1 MASPEQ
7 SERNST
13 GSSSVSKKVSEI
25 WERMNEGV
33 PNKRFN
39 FVSKTS
45 TSSPPAKKSPNSVR
59 LFSPALFFLSHY
71 RLRFQKF
78 DPFDSQN
85 WKSCL
90 GIDAKERGKAV
101 QKKDSV
107 SVSGE
112 EAKRIAA
119 AALAAVRNATAT
131 AAAASSRGKIE
142 IREVKDFAGQ
152 EIEVKRLVEAGS
164 KEASS
169 SSAGATSGVDA
180 VLEQIKKK
188 QKLSVLDK
196 TKKDWGEYKE
206 ENKGVEDELDK
217 YKKSSDKYLDKVSFL
232 ERADYRQFEK
242 ERDARLALQSK
253 RRLDDV

>member
-45 TSSPPAKKSPNSVR
+45 TSSPPAKKSPNS
-59 LFSPALFFLSHY
+59 
-71 RLRFQKF
+71 
-78 DPFDSQN
+78 N
-85 WKSCL
+85 WKSYL
-90 GIDAKERGKAV
+90 GIDARERDKAV
-101 QKKDSV
+101 QKEDSV

-119 AALAAVRNATAT
+119 AALVAVRNATAT

-142 IREVKDFAGQ
+142 ITEVKDFAGQ

-164 KEASS
+164 KEASSSS

>member
-7 SERNST
+7 SERNSPEKT
-13 GSSSVSKKVSEI
+13 GSNSVSKKVSEI

-45 TSSPPAKKSPNSVR
+45 TSSPPAKKTANS
-59 LFSPALFFLSHY
+59 
-71 RLRFQKF
+71 
-78 DPFDSQN
+78 N
-85 WKSCL
+85 WKSYL
-90 GIDAKERGKAV
+90 GIDAKKRDTIV
-101 QKKDSV
+101 QKEDSV
-107 SVSGE
+107 LDSSCSE

-142 IREVKDFAGQ
+142 ITEVKDFAGQ

-169 SSAGATSGVDA
+169 SSGVATSGVDA

>member
-7 SERNST
+7 SERNSPEKT

-45 TSSPPAKKSPNSVR
+45 TSSPSATKSPNS
-59 LFSPALFFLSHY
+59 
-71 RLRFQKF
+71 
-78 DPFDSQN
+78 N
-85 WKSCL
+85 WKSYL
-90 GIDAKERGKAV
+90 GIDAKKRDKAV
-101 QKKDSV
+101 QKEDSV
-107 SVSGE
+107 LDSSCSE

-142 IREVKDFAGQ
+142 ITEVKDFAGQ

-169 SSAGATSGVDA
+169 SSAMATSGVDA

>member
-7 SERNST
+7 SERNSPEKS

-45 TSSPPAKKSPNSVR
+45 TSSPPAKKSPNS
-59 LFSPALFFLSHY
+59 
-71 RLRFQKF
+71 
-78 DPFDSQN
+78 N
-85 WKSCL
+85 WKSYL

-101 QKKDSV
+101 QKEDSV

-169 SSAGATSGVDA
+169 SSSSAMATSGVDA

>member
-1 MASPEQ
+1 
-7 SERNST
+7 
-13 GSSSVSKKVSEI
+13 
-25 WERMNEGV
+25 MNEGV
-33 PNKRFN
+33 PNRRLN
-39 FVSKTS
+39 FASESSTVS
-45 TSSPPAKKSPNSVR
+45 PAKKSADNNLKKLLGV
-59 LFSPALFFLSHY
+59 
-71 RLRFQKF
+71 
-78 DPFDSQN
+78 DS
-85 WKSCL
+85 K
-90 GIDAKERGKAV
+90 
-101 QKKDSV
+101 KKDQSISNVQEEDSV
-107 SVSGE
+107 IDNSCNE
-112 EAKRIAA
+112 EAKKIAA

-142 IREVKDFAGQ
+142 ITEVKDFAGQ
-152 EIEVKRLVEAGS
+152 EIEVKRLVEADS
-164 KEASS
+164 KEALERGNKGSSS
-169 SSAGATSGVDA
+169 SSAAAGKTSAVDA

-253 RRLDDV
+253 RKHDDA

>member
-7 SERNST
+7 SERNSPEKT
-13 GSSSVSKKVSEI
+13 GSSSVSKKVSEM
-25 WERMNEGV
+25 WERMKEGV

-45 TSSPPAKKSPNSVR
+45 TSSPSTRKPANS
-59 LFSPALFFLSHY
+59 
-71 RLRFQKF
+71 
-78 DPFDSQN
+78 N
-85 WKSCL
+85 WKSYL
-90 GIDAKERGKAV
+90 GIDAKKNHTIV
-101 QKKDSV
+101 QKEDSV
-107 SVSGE
+107 LDSSCGE

-131 AAAASSRGKIE
+131 AAAASNRGKIE
-142 IREVKDFAGQ
+142 ITEVKDFAGQ

-169 SSAGATSGVDA
+169 SSSAMATSGVDA

-253 RRLDDV
+253 RKLDDV

>member
-1 MASPEQ
+1 
-7 SERNST
+7 
-13 GSSSVSKKVSEI
+13 
-25 WERMNEGV
+25 MNEGV

-45 TSSPPAKKSPNSVR
+45 TSSPPTAKKSPNS
-59 LFSPALFFLSHY
+59 
-71 RLRFQKF
+71 
-78 DPFDSQN
+78 N
-85 WKSCL
+85 WKSYL
-90 GIDAKERGKAV
+90 GIDDAKKKKNHKAV
-101 QKKDSV
+101 QNEEETV
-107 SVSGE
+107 SVSSEE

-119 AALAAVRNATAT
+119 AALAAVRNAAAT
-131 AAAASSRGKIE
+131 AAAASSRGKVE
-142 IREVKDFAGQ
+142 ITEVKDFAGQ

-169 SSAGATSGVDA
+169 SSAMATSGVDA

>member
-1 MASPEQ
+1 MGSHEESPKQ
-7 SERNST
+7 T

-25 WERMNEGV
+25 WQRMNEGV
-33 PNKRFN
+33 PNKRLN
-39 FVSKTS
+39 FVSTAL
-45 TSSPPAKKSPNSVR
+45 PAKK
-59 LFSPALFFLSHY
+59 PA
-71 RLRFQKF
+71 
-78 DPFDSQN
+78 N
-85 WKSCL
+85 NIWKSYL
-90 GIDAKERGKAV
+90 GVDPK
-101 QKKDSV
+101 KKDQCV
-107 SVSGE
+107 SNVQNEDNVLNHSCSE
-112 EAKRIAA
+112 EAKSIAA

-142 IREVKDFAGQ
+142 ITEVKDFAGQ
-152 EIEVKRLVEAGS
+152 EIEVKRLVEMDS
-164 KEASS
+164 KEALDRGNKGSS
-169 SSAGATSGVDA
+169 SSATPSAVDA

-206 ENKGVEDELDK
+206 DNKGVEDELDK

-253 RRLDDV
+253 RRHDDV

>member
-7 SERNST
+7 SERNSPEKT

-45 TSSPPAKKSPNSVR
+45 TSSPSATKSPNS
-59 LFSPALFFLSHY
+59 
-71 RLRFQKF
+71 
-78 DPFDSQN
+78 N
-85 WKSCL
+85 WKSYL
-90 GIDAKERGKAV
+90 GIDAKKRDKAV
-101 QKKDSV
+101 QKEDSV
-107 SVSGE
+107 LDSSCSE

-142 IREVKDFAGQ
+142 ITEVKDFAGQ

-169 SSAGATSGVDA
+169 SSGVATSGVDA

>member
-7 SERNST
+7 PERNST

-45 TSSPPAKKSPNSVR
+45 TSSPPAEKSPNS
-59 LFSPALFFLSHY
+59 
-71 RLRFQKF
+71 K
-78 DPFDSQN
+78 
-85 WKSCL
+85 WKSYL
-90 GIDAKERGKAV
+90 GIDAKERDKAV
-101 QKKDSV
+101 QKEDSV
-107 SVSGE
+107 SVSSE

-131 AAAASSRGKIE
+131 AAAASSLGKIE

>member
-1 MASPEQ
+1 MESNEQ
-7 SERNST
+7 SEKKSSP
-13 GSSSVSKKVSEI
+13 GSSSVSKKVAEM

-33 PNKRFN
+33 PKKRVNFN
-39 FVSKTS
+39 SKSS
-45 TSSPPAKKSPNSVR
+45 TAKQSANNNNWRGYLGVDAKKKKKNEHTVV
-59 LFSPALFFLSHY
+59 L
-71 RLRFQKF
+71 
-78 DPFDSQN
+78 
-85 WKSCL
+85 
-90 GIDAKERGKAV
+90 KE
-101 QKKDSV
+101 DSV
-107 SVSGE
+107 SDSSCSE
-112 EAKRIAA
+112 EAKSIAA

-142 IREVKDFAGQ
+142 ITEVKDFAGQ

-164 KEASS
+164 KEALERGDKASSSSS
-169 SSAGATSGVDA
+169 SSAAATPSAVDA

-217 YKKSSDKYLDKVSFL
+217 YKKSSDQYLDKVSFL

-253 RRLDDV
+253 RRHDDV

>member
-7 SERNST
+7 SERNSPEKT
-13 GSSSVSKKVSEI
+13 GSNSVSKKVSEI

-45 TSSPPAKKSPNSVR
+45 TSSPPAKKTANS
-59 LFSPALFFLSHY
+59 
-71 RLRFQKF
+71 
-78 DPFDSQN
+78 N
-85 WKSCL
+85 WKSYL
-90 GIDAKERGKAV
+90 GIDAKKRDTIV
-101 QKKDSV
+101 QKEDSV
-107 SVSGE
+107 LDSSCSE

-142 IREVKDFAGQ
+142 ITEVKDFAGQ

-169 SSAGATSGVDA
+169 SSAMATSGVDA

>member
-1 MASPEQ
+1 
-7 SERNST
+7 
-13 GSSSVSKKVSEI
+13 
-25 WERMNEGV
+25 MNEGV
-33 PNKRFN
+33 PKKRFN

-45 TSSPPAKKSPNSVR
+45 TSSPPTAKKSPNS
-59 LFSPALFFLSHY
+59 
-71 RLRFQKF
+71 
-78 DPFDSQN
+78 N
-85 WKSCL
+85 WKSYL
-90 GIDAKERGKAV
+90 GIVDDAKKKKDHKAV
-101 QKKDSV
+101 QNEDSV
-107 SVSGE
+107 SVSSEE
-112 EAKRIAA
+112 EAKRIAS
-119 AALAAVRNATAT
+119 AALAAVRNAAAT
-131 AAAASSRGKIE
+131 AAAASSRGKVE
-142 IREVKDFAGQ
+142 ITEVKDFAGQ

-169 SSAGATSGVDA
+169 SSSSAATSGVDA

>member
-1 MASPEQ
+1 MESHNQSEKQSSPEK
-7 SERNST
+7 S
-13 GSSSVSKKVSEI
+13 GSSSVSKKVAEM
-25 WERMNEGV
+25 WERMNAGV
-33 PNKRFN
+33 PKKRVN
-39 FVSKTS
+39 FHSKSSTALPSKNSANSNWTS
-45 TSSPPAKKSPNSVR
+45 YLGVDAKKKKNEHTIV
-59 LFSPALFFLSHY
+59 L
-71 RLRFQKF
+71 
-78 DPFDSQN
+78 
-85 WKSCL
+85 
-90 GIDAKERGKAV
+90 KE
-101 QKKDSV
+101 DSV
-107 SVSGE
+107 SDNSCSE
-112 EAKRIAA
+112 EAKSIAA

-131 AAAASSRGKIE
+131 AAAASSRGKVE
-142 IREVKDFAGQ
+142 ITEVKDFAGQ

-169 SSAGATSGVDA
+169 SASTSGVDA

-217 YKKSSDKYLDKVSFL
+217 YKKSSDQYLDKVSFL

-253 RRLDDV
+253 RKHDDV

>member
-7 SERNST
+7 SERNSPEKT

-59 LFSPALFFLSHY
+59 LFSLALFFLSYH

-85 WKSCL
+85 WKSYL
-90 GIDAKERGKAV
+90 GIDAKKKHTIV
-101 QKKDSV
+101 QKEDSV
-107 SVSGE
+107 SVSSCSE

-142 IREVKDFAGQ
+142 V
-152 EIEVKRLVEAGS
+152 S
-164 KEASS
+164 KSFDLLC
-169 SSAGATSGVDA
+169 VFD
-180 VLEQIKKK
+180 
-188 QKLSVLDK
+188 SV
-196 TKKDWGEYKE
+196 
-206 ENKGVEDELDK
+206 
-217 YKKSSDKYLDKVSFL
+217 
-232 ERADYRQFEK
+232 
-242 ERDARLALQSK
+242 
-253 RRLDDV
+253 

>member
-1 MASPEQ
+1 MGSHEQ
-7 SERNST
+7 SERKSPERS
-13 GSSSVSKKVSEI
+13 GSSSVSNKVAEL
-25 WERMNEGV
+25 WKQMNEGV
-33 PNKRFN
+33 PNKRLN
-39 FVSKTS
+39 FASESS
-45 TSSPPAKKSPNSVR
+45 TASPAKKAADNNLKRLLGVDAKKKDRCVTNVQKENSVI
-59 LFSPALFFLSHY
+59 
-71 RLRFQKF
+71 
-78 DPFDSQN
+78 DN
-85 WKSCL
+85 SCN
-90 GIDAKERGKAV
+90 
-101 QKKDSV
+101 
-107 SVSGE
+107 E
-112 EAKRIAA
+112 EAKKIAA

-142 IREVKDFAGQ
+142 ITEVKDFAGQ
-152 EIEVKRLVEAGS
+152 EIEVKRLVEVDS
-164 KEASS
+164 KEALERGNKGSSS
-169 SSAGATSGVDA
+169 SSAAAAAATPSAVDA

-253 RRLDDV
+253 RRHDDA

>member
-1 MASPEQ
+1 MNSGMESHNQ
-7 SERNST
+7 SEKQSSPGST
-13 GSSSVSKKVSEI
+13 SVSKKVAEM

-33 PNKRFN
+33 PKKRVN
-39 FVSKTS
+39 FHSKSS
-45 TSSPPAKKSPNSVR
+45 TAFPAKNS
-59 LFSPALFFLSHY
+59 ANN
-71 RLRFQKF
+71 
-78 DPFDSQN
+78 N
-85 WKSCL
+85 WRGYL
-90 GIDAKERGKAV
+90 GVDAK
-101 QKKDSV
+101 KKNKNEQTIVLNKEDSV
-107 SVSGE
+107 LDSSCSE
-112 EAKRIAA
+112 EAKSIAA
-119 AALAAVRNATAT
+119 AALAAVRNAAAT
-131 AAAASSRGKIE
+131 AAAASSRGKVE
-142 IREVKDFAGQ
+142 ITEVKDFAGQ

-169 SSAGATSGVDA
+169 SSSSAASTSGVDA

-217 YKKSSDKYLDKVSFL
+217 YKKSSDQYLDKVSFL

>member
-7 SERNST
+7 SERNSPEKT
-13 GSSSVSKKVSEI
+13 GSSNVSKKVSEI

-33 PNKRFN
+33 PKKRFN

-45 TSSPPAKKSPNSVR
+45 TTSPPAKKPANS
-59 LFSPALFFLSHY
+59 
-71 RLRFQKF
+71 
-78 DPFDSQN
+78 N
-85 WKSCL
+85 WNSYL
-90 GIDAKERGKAV
+90 GIDAKKKHTII
-101 QKKDSV
+101 QKEDNV
-107 SVSGE
+107 SVSSCCSE
-112 EAKRIAA
+112 EAKSIAA

-142 IREVKDFAGQ
+142 ITEVKDFAGQ

-169 SSAGATSGVDA
+169 SSAMATSGVDA

-206 ENKGVEDELDK
+206 DNKGVEDELDK

>member
-1 MASPEQ
+1 M
-7 SERNST
+7 
-13 GSSSVSKKVSEI
+13 
-25 WERMNEGV
+25 
-33 PNKRFN
+33 
-39 FVSKTS
+39 
-45 TSSPPAKKSPNSVR
+45 
-59 LFSPALFFLSHY
+59 LSCE
-71 RLRFQKF
+71 LQ
-78 DPFDSQN
+78 
-85 WKSCL
+85 
-90 GIDAKERGKAV
+90 I
-101 QKKDSV
+101 
-107 SVSGE
+107 
-112 EAKRIAA
+112 
-119 AALAAVRNATAT
+119 T
-131 AAAASSRGKIE
+131 
-142 IREVKDFAGQ
+142 EVKDFAGQ

-169 SSAGATSGVDA
+169 SSSGVATSGVDA

>member
-1 MASPEQ
+1 MGSHEQ
-7 SERNST
+7 SENKSPEKS
-13 GSSSVSKKVSEI
+13 GSSSVSKKVAEI

-33 PNKRFN
+33 PKRRYNFN
-39 FVSKTS
+39 S
-45 TSSPPAKKSPNSVR
+45 KSPT
-59 LFSPALFFLSHY
+59 ALSA
-71 RLRFQKF
+71 QK
-78 DPFDSQN
+78 SANNN
-85 WKSCL
+85 WKSYL
-90 GIDAKERGKAV
+90 GVDAKKKDHKIV
-101 QKKDSV
+101 QKEDIISDNNNTC
-107 SVSGE
+107 SE
-112 EAKRIAA
+112 EAKKIAA

-142 IREVKDFAGQ
+142 ITEVKDFAGQ
-152 EIEVKRLVEAGS
+152 EIEVKRLVEADS

-169 SSAGATSGVDA
+169 SSSSAATPSAVDA

-253 RRLDDV
+253 RRHDDA

>member
-7 SERNST
+7 SERNSPEKT
-13 GSSSVSKKVSEI
+13 GSSSVSKKVSEM
-25 WERMNEGV
+25 WERMKEGV

-45 TSSPPAKKSPNSVR
+45 TSSPSTRKPANS
-59 LFSPALFFLSHY
+59 
-71 RLRFQKF
+71 
-78 DPFDSQN
+78 
-85 WKSCL
+85 
-90 GIDAKERGKAV
+90 I
-101 QKKDSV
+101 
-107 SVSGE
+107 
-112 EAKRIAA
+112 
-119 AALAAVRNATAT
+119 T
-131 AAAASSRGKIE
+131 
-142 IREVKDFAGQ
+142 EVKDFAGQ

-169 SSAGATSGVDA
+169 SSSAMATSGVDA
-180 VLEQIKKK
+180 
-188 QKLSVLDK
+188 KLSVLDK

-253 RRLDDV
+253 RKLDDV

>member
-1 MASPEQ
+1 MCRVCFKLNVTVLLQ
-7 SERNST
+7 IT
-13 GSSSVSKKVSEI
+13 
-25 WERMNEGV
+25 
-33 PNKRFN
+33 
-39 FVSKTS
+39 
-45 TSSPPAKKSPNSVR
+45 
-59 LFSPALFFLSHY
+59 
-71 RLRFQKF
+71 
-78 DPFDSQN
+78 
-85 WKSCL
+85 
-90 GIDAKERGKAV
+90 
-101 QKKDSV
+101 
-107 SVSGE
+107 
-112 EAKRIAA
+112 
-119 AALAAVRNATAT
+119 
-131 AAAASSRGKIE
+131 
-142 IREVKDFAGQ
+142 EVKDFAGQ

-169 SSAGATSGVDA
+169 SASTSGVDA

>member
-1 MASPEQ
+1 MTSPEK
-7 SERNST
+7 T

-45 TSSPPAKKSPNSVR
+45 TSSPPAKKTANS
-59 LFSPALFFLSHY
+59 
-71 RLRFQKF
+71 
-78 DPFDSQN
+78 N
-85 WKSCL
+85 WKSYL
-90 GIDAKERGKAV
+90 GIDAKKRDKAV
-101 QKKDSV
+101 QKEDSV
-107 SVSGE
+107 LDSSCSE

-142 IREVKDFAGQ
+142 ITEVKDFAGQ

-169 SSAGATSGVDA
+169 SSGVATSGVDA

>member
-7 SERNST
+7 PETKSPEES
-13 GSSSVSKKVSEI
+13 GSSSASEKVWEI
-25 WERMNEGV
+25 WKQMNQGV

-45 TSSPPAKKSPNSVR
+45 STSSPAAKKSPNNS
-59 LFSPALFFLSHY
+59 
-71 RLRFQKF
+71 
-78 DPFDSQN
+78 N
-85 WKSCL
+85 WKSYL
-90 GIDAKERGKAV
+90 GIDEAKKKNDKAV
-101 QKKDSV
+101 QQKEDGV
-107 SVSGE
+107 SVSSE
-112 EAKRIAA
+112 EAKRVAA
-119 AALAAVRNATAT
+119 AALAAVRNAAAT

-142 IREVKDFAGQ
+142 ITEVKDFAGQ

-169 SSAGATSGVDA
+169 SSSAATSGVDA

-253 RRLDDV
+253 RRLDDGV

>member
-1 MASPEQ
+1 MNPGMESHNQ
-7 SERNST
+7 SEKQSSP
-13 GSSSVSKKVSEI
+13 GSSSVSKKVALM

-33 PNKRFN
+33 PKKRVN
-39 FVSKTS
+39 FHSKTS
-45 TSSPPAKKSPNSVR
+45 TANNNWRGYLGVDAKKKNEHAIVV
-59 LFSPALFFLSHY
+59 
-71 RLRFQKF
+71 
-78 DPFDSQN
+78 
-85 WKSCL
+85 
-90 GIDAKERGKAV
+90 KE
-101 QKKDSV
+101 DSV
-107 SVSGE
+107 VSDSRCSE
-112 EAKRIAA
+112 EAKSIAA

-142 IREVKDFAGQ
+142 ITEVKDFAGQ
-152 EIEVKRLVEAGS
+152 EIQVKRLVEAGS

-169 SSAGATSGVDA
+169 SASTSGVDA

-206 ENKGVEDELDK
+206 DNKGVEDELDK
-217 YKKSSDKYLDKVSFL
+217 YKKSSDQYLDKVSFL

-253 RRLDDV
+253 RRLDDA